1 MKAILEFNLPEEKTE
16 HLLSTKAVDLLSVIS
31 DFKEALRK
39 DIKYNQKEYLIE
51 VQELLQHCLED
62 NCVNLEEFGL

>member
-16 HLLSTKAVDLLSVIS
+16 HLKAIKADGFLNVIS
-31 DFKEALRK
+31 DFKEALRRNV
-39 DIKYNQKEYLIE
+39 KYNQKEYLTE